1 MPNGKAKKA
10 RRSSKGGGSRW
21 RVPVAGSLHR
31 WVVERVLHPATLGR
45 VTVPARRSPL
55 PLYPPYSPPHLP
67 PSRGGVDVK
76 RESRQRG
83 ASEAGAPA
91 ARLRGIGPPLASAA
105 GGHTLARATIAQR
118 PWVDK
123 CGRRTRPIRR
133 VVCFLW
139 HLAATHIC
147 LFSPSTLVE
156 FLCGRRRAVLHF
168 D

>member
-10 RRSSKGGGSRW
+10 RRSRKGGGSRW
-21 RVPVAGSLHR
+21 RVPLAGSLHR
-31 WVVERVLHPATLGR
+31 RVVERVLHPATLGG

-83 ASEAGAPA
+83 ASEAGASA

-105 GGHTLARATIAQR
+105 GGHTLARHHRAA
-118 PWVDK
+118 
-123 CGRRTRPIRR
+123 GRGWINAAAEKTHTNPDRSRGLFP
-133 VVCFLW
+133 
-139 HLAATHIC
+139 LASSC